1 MAKRIKVTNKV
12 KAQDSMKK
20 NYDGAFDDVN
30 ELYEELLD
38 RDLFTE
44 GELELLTSINGYS
57 VGTLNDALYA
67 RHGYR
72 SLAQMLGEDE
82 DDEDEEY
89 EDEE

>member
-1 MAKRIKVTNKV
+1 MSKRIKVIDKV
-12 KAQDSMKK
+12 KAQDMKEKK

-44 GELELLTSINGYS
+44 AELKLVTDINGYS
-57 VGTLNDALYA
+57 VDTLNDALYA

-72 SLAQMLGEDE
+72 SLAQML
-82 DDEDEEY
+82 DEEY